1 MKKYSDFRSDTV
13 TKPTVEMRK
22 AMFEA
27 SVGDDVFEDDPTV
40 NKLEKLAAKML
51 GKEAGLFIPS
61 GTMGN
66 QIAIRLHTNPGDEII
81 VGDSSHIIQHE
92 VGGAAR
98 NGLLQT
104 RTLRSKYGI
113 LDLKEIENT
122 IREDDIHFPKTS
134 LICIENP
141 HNDDGGVVLSLEY
154 MKDLYNLAKK
164 NGLYIHLDG
173 ARIFNAAIF
182 LGTDVKN
189 IAKYA
194 DTIMFCLS
202 KGLSSPIGSMIV
214 GTKKDIKK
222 ARKIRKML
230 GGGMR
235 QVGIIAAAGII
246 SLKKMVERM
255 KDDHKMAEQFAK
267 FIKQFKEIKVDMKSV
282 QTNMVYFWIKDNLKL
297 ITYLKKKGVLVI
309 PHGDRIRVTF
319 HKDVNDSN
327 LKNLEVGV
335 KEYLYGKKN

>member
-1 MKKYSDFRSDTV
+1 
-13 TKPTVEMRK
+13 
-22 AMFEA
+22 
-27 SVGDDVFEDDPTV
+27 
-40 NKLEKLAAKML
+40 
-51 GKEAGLFIPS
+51 
-61 GTMGN
+61 
-66 QIAIRLHTNPGDEII
+66 
-81 VGDSSHIIQHE
+81 
-92 VGGAAR
+92 
-98 NGLLQT
+98 
-104 RTLRSKYGI
+104 
-113 LDLKEIENT
+113 
-122 IREDDIHFPKTS
+122 
-134 LICIENP
+134 
-141 HNDDGGVVLSLEY
+141 
-154 MKDLYNLAKK
+154 
-164 NGLYIHLDG
+164 
-173 ARIFNAAIF
+173 
-182 LGTDVKN
+182 
-189 IAKYA
+189 
-194 DTIMFCLS
+194 
-202 KGLSSPIGSMIV
+202 
-214 GTKKDIKK
+214 
-222 ARKIRKML
+222 ML